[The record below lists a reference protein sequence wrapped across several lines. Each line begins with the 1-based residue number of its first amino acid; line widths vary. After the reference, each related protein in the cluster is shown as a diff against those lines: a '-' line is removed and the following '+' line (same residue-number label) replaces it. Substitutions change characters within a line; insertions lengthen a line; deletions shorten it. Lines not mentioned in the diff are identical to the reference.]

1 MIEYF
6 QSLTREE
13 WLERRVDD
21 ITSTEISALFGL
33 SPYMTEFELWHN
45 KKNRTVVALEP
56 NDRIKWGTRLEA
68 SIAAGIAEDQ
78 GWQLSIMSKYM
89 RDTEMWL
96 GSSFDFGIG
105 DDGILEIKNVDAL
118 QFREKWTV
126 DGDNIEAPPHIEMQL
141 QQQLMITGR
150 KYAYIGALVGGNQVI
165 LIRREPQQAVFDV
178 IREKSAAFWKSISD
192 NNPPPPVFPDDAK
205 FISSLYGYSEPN
217 TCISATPLISAMA
230 EQYRL
235 VLEEQKVLE
244 GSKATLKAKLLMEM
258 GVAEKCLGDGFS
270 VSAGV
275 VGPTRVEAYDR
286 AGYRGF
292 RVIHKKVK
300 I

>member
-150 KYAYIGALVGGNQVI
+150 KYAYIGALVGGNQVKI
-165 LIRREPQQAVFDV
+165 
-178 IREKSAAFWKSISD
+178 
-192 NNPPPPVFPDDAK
+192 
-205 FISSLYGYSEPN
+205 G
-217 TCISATPLISAMA
+217 
-230 EQYRL
+230 
-235 VLEEQKVLE
+235 
-244 GSKATLKAKLLMEM
+244 
-258 GVAEKCLGDGFS
+258 
-270 VSAGV
+270 
-275 VGPTRVEAYDR
+275 R
-286 AGYRGF
+286 AH
-292 RVIHKKVK
+292 V
-300 I
+300 